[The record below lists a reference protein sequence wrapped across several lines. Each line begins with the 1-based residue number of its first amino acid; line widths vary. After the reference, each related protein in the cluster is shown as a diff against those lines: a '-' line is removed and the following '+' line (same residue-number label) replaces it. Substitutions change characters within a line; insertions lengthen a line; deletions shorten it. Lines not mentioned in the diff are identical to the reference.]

1 MATKLGTQYAQR
13 REGKVERKG
22 ESPMESVLNAWI
34 FMGWLGF
41 NFWFGLKLWK
51 FSLWLASKS

>member
-1 MATKLGTQYAQR
+1 
-13 REGKVERKG
+13 
-22 ESPMESVLNAWI
+22 MESILNAWL

-41 NFWFGLKLWK
+41 NFWFWLKVWK